1 MQYLIKWCRQ
11 LRDANS
17 FEYKRCSALKGTEL
31 LPKQSAYI
39 EQLTL
44 LADRE
49 VVEQANAL
57 VDEEDPSL
65 TPLLSVS
72 AGKHDDKERRKKKG
86 RGAKSLSPPSRQAI

>member
-1 MQYLIKWCRQ
+1 MQHLIKWCRQ

-31 LPKQSAYI
+31 LSKQSAYI

-49 VVEQANAL
+49 VVERASNARRVMPL
-57 VDEEDPSL
+57 RSL
-65 TPLLSVS
+65 PLES
-72 AGKHDDKERRKKKG
+72 DC
-86 RGAKSLSPPSRQAI
+86 SLCTLAETS